1 MDLFN
6 TASAYANILVQ
17 AKLLAERE
25 QKDDNAAH
33 ALNNRLHNNAFC
45 GLLYE
50 GADFKVIDD
59 ESGRLIRIDF
69 NNNSY
74 VVPDRAVRNILRND
88 YERIIGSKE
97 VVSVNKEEA
106 ETKEISSDIRKE
118 ISKETAEMPRE
129 SASDTVISTI
139 ETDES
144 VSKSDSD
151 ESKKQAETGSKDAM
165 PKVENNKKTEPV
177 RGKGIIVDEDAFSVG
192 GELDHAIVSINEDGS
207 LAVEARKENDVPEKK
222 PEDNTPLSTFIAYAN
237 DIESDLESEDEE
249 PDFLE
254 RRPIFKRKNIENV
267 ASKDN
272 NTESNFDTAKEDQ
285 IVKHGFF
292 RKKTDAGNNE
302 NIKTIVKPAQEL
314 SRKGFFSKKDESM
327 KVAVSSDAEK
337 ENDKPVKPLFG
348 FTPKRP
354 KLNKEKEY
362 VVPEEIKVS
371 KLELFD
377 DEKEPDHSN
386 DRGKLFN
393 HIHTIVLKRSFGA
406 AEIGPYRFII
416 WPSWIY
422 NRTTGTAFAEILVHV
437 TDPNDKEYI
446 FVTQKRENEINM
458 TIDGKTFKVYGT
470 WNSGI
475 FTSHISLTGK
485 TASIYQ
491 PIEEIKK
498 NVPEDFSNE
507 FLDQFRLEKK
517 GQPSLFIVPFK
528 CYNGGEEYIPIIGFV
543 ELNGVK
549 TALPRLPRNEL
560 RYTYGGI
567 ERVVRG
573 FWKEGVFDFT
583 SDDANRL
590 ILFSQEGA

>member
-1 MDLFN
+1 MHVL
-6 TASAYANILVQ
+6 
-17 AKLLAERE
+17 
-25 QKDDNAAH
+25 
-33 ALNNRLHNNAFC
+33 RL
-45 GLLYE
+45 
-50 GADFKVIDD
+50 
-59 ESGRLIRIDF
+59 
-69 NNNSY
+69 
-74 VVPDRAVRNILRND
+74 
-88 YERIIGSKE
+88 
-97 VVSVNKEEA
+97 
-106 ETKEISSDIRKE
+106 
-118 ISKETAEMPRE
+118 
-129 SASDTVISTI
+129 
-139 ETDES
+139 
-144 VSKSDSD
+144 
-151 ESKKQAETGSKDAM
+151 
-165 PKVENNKKTEPV
+165 
-177 RGKGIIVDEDAFSVG
+177 
-192 GELDHAIVSINEDGS
+192 S
-207 LAVEARKENDVPEKK
+207 LATTE
-222 PEDNTPLSTFIAYAN
+222 Y
-237 DIESDLESEDEE
+237 DEQV
-249 PDFLE
+249 L
-254 RRPIFKRKNIENV
+254 
-267 ASKDN
+267 A
-272 NTESNFDTAKEDQ
+272 
-285 IVKHGFF
+285 
-292 RKKTDAGNNE
+292 
-302 NIKTIVKPAQEL
+302 
-314 SRKGFFSKKDESM
+314 
-327 KVAVSSDAEK
+327 
-337 ENDKPVKPLFG
+337 
-348 FTPKRP
+348 
-354 KLNKEKEY
+354 
-362 VVPEEIKVS
+362 
-371 KLELFD
+371 
-377 DEKEPDHSN
+377 
-386 DRGKLFN
+386 DRYFMIS
-393 HIHTIVLKRSFGA
+393 HIHTIILKRSFGA

-475 FTSHISLTGK
+475 FTSHVSLTGK

-528 CYNGGEEYIPIIGFV
+528 CYNGGEEYIPITGFV

>member
-33 ALNNRLHNNAFC
+33 ALNNRIHNNAFC

-50 GADFKVIDD
+50 GADFEVLES

-88 YERIIGSKE
+88 YDRIIGSKE
-97 VVSVNKEEA
+97 EP
-106 ETKEISSDIRKE
+106 ETEDISSEMKEDILK
-118 ISKETAEMPRE
+118 E

-139 ETDES
+139 ETEES
-144 VSKSDSD
+144 VSKTDSD

-165 PKVENNKKTEPV
+165 PKAENKRKTEPT
-177 RGKGIIVDEDAFSVG
+177 RSKGIIVDEDAFSVG
-192 GELDHAIVSINEDGS
+192 GELDHAIVNINEDGS
-207 LAVEARKENDVPEKK
+207 VAVEARKENDVPEKK
-222 PEDNTPLSTFIAYAN
+222 PEDNTPLSAFTAYAN

-302 NIKTIVKPAQEL
+302 NIKTIVKPAQEV
-314 SRKGFFSKKDESM
+314 SRKGFFSKKNESLI
-327 KVAVSSDAEK
+327 VAVSSDDEK

-354 KLNKEKEY
+354 KLQTIGACHCER
-362 VVPEEIKVS
+362 
-371 KLELFD
+371 LF
-377 DEKEPDHSN
+377 
-386 DRGKLFN
+386 
-393 HIHTIVLKRSFGA
+393 TV
-406 AEIGPYRFII
+406 
-416 WPSWIY
+416 
-422 NRTTGTAFAEILVHV
+422 TGT
-437 TDPNDKEYI
+437 YS
-446 FVTQKRENEINM
+446 
-458 TIDGKTFKVYGT
+458 YG
-470 WNSGI
+470 
-475 FTSHISLTGK
+475 
-485 TASIYQ
+485 ASI
-491 PIEEIKK
+491 
-498 NVPEDFSNE
+498 V
-507 FLDQFRLEKK
+507 
-517 GQPSLFIVPFK
+517 
-528 CYNGGEEYIPIIGFV
+528 YI
-543 ELNGVK
+543 N
-549 TALPRLPRNEL
+549 
-560 RYTYGGI
+560 
-567 ERVVRG
+567 
-573 FWKEGVFDFT
+573 
-583 SDDANRL
+583 
-590 ILFSQEGA
+590 